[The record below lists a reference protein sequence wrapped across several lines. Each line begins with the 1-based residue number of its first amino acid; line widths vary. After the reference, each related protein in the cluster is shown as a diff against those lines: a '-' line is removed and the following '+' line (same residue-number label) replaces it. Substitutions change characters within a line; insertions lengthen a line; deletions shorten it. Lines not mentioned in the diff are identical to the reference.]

1 MEAADEEKYSNYFKS
16 YSSAFELKT
25 EDYRKQRKT
34 SADDECSD
42 FKNDHLV
49 PKLSKCTIK
58 CAYSDPFNIHE
69 RNSYLSPY
77 LEAESA
83 LLFAPTRTRSVSEPV
98 PFEKVAASGT
108 DLLQIANKKSTNA
121 SKQFGLG
128 SSSESGEELGA
139 IIEVEIN
146 TQDKW
151 ECRTD
156 QTTTDHLK
164 KTASGK

>member
-83 LLFAPTRTRSVSEPV
+83 LLFAPTRTQSVSEPV

-121 SKQFGLG
+121 SKQFRLQNQVKNLVPSLKWKLTLKISG
-128 SSSESGEELGA
+128 SA
-139 IIEVEIN
+139 ARIKQQQII
-146 TQDKW
+146 
-151 ECRTD
+151 
-156 QTTTDHLK
+156 
-164 KTASGK
+164 